1 MGSCD
6 DDDDNDDD
14 LAAEQRSRVFLE
26 KGQEKKSALNNWL
39 VIMNVPEKSGRVI
52 TFRFNKSSRETDPYA
67 SLNNIF

>member
-26 KGQEKKSALNNWL
+26 KGQEKKSALNNL
-39 VIMNVPEKSGRVI
+39 TRDYERAGEKRTSDYVS
-52 TFRFNKSSRETDPYA
+52 FQ
-67 SLNNIF
+67 